1 MKKTL
6 IALMALAGS
15 AMSQDAITLR
25 YLLEFNNNDG
35 SATNTAQSKGETP
48 ISQNGYVNWG
58 NPGSLMDGST
68 NAHPSSKAENW
79 SITSGTG
86 IGNGDKGV
94 LSTDTG
100 FTITFN
106 GYAASGVN
114 WKDFI
119 SFTVGNESYKFE
131 LNDGSALNIYTATT
145 QASTA
150 AQISNVEKGKWYNYA
165 VSVLGDNYTFSV
177 FDITGTLVSSSQTF
191 KGATGNLTGVYD
203 VSSFEPHTTSF
214 EDKTKQYFTDNIA
227 IYDGALST
235 KLISQLIKEQVAGKG
250 TPQSFAVVPEPTTA
264 TLSLLAL
271 AGLAARRRR
280 K

>member
-1 MKKTL
+1 MKKTI

-48 ISQNGYVNWG
+48 ISTNGYVNWG

-68 NAHPSSKAENW
+68 NAHPSSKASNW
-79 SITSGTG
+79 YITSSTG

-106 GYAASGVN
+106 GYAASEVN

-131 LNDGSALNIYTATT
+131 LNDASALNIYTATT
-145 QASTA
+145 QQSTA

-165 VSVLGDNYTFSV
+165 VSVLGDNYTISV
-177 FDITGTLVSSSQTF
+177 FDITGTLVSSAQTF

-203 VSSFEPHTTSF
+203 VASFQNHTS
-214 EDKTKQYFTDNIA
+214 DSYFTDNIA

-235 KLISQLIKEQVAGKG
+235 ELISQLTKEQVAGKG
-250 TPQSFAVVPEPTTA
+250 TPQSFAVVPEPATA

-271 AGLAARRRR
+271 AGLASRRRR

>member
-6 IALMALAGS
+6 IALIALAGS

-48 ISQNGYVNWG
+48 ISTNGYVNWG

-68 NAHPSSKAENW
+68 NAHPSSKTNNW
-79 SITSGTG
+79 YITSSTG

-106 GYAASGVN
+106 GYAASGEN

-131 LNDGSALNIYTATT
+131 LNAGSALNIYTATT
-145 QASTA
+145 QDSTA
-150 AQISNVEKGKWYNYA
+150 AQISNVEKGQWYNYA
-165 VSVLGDNYTFSV
+165 VSVLGDNYTISV
-177 FDITGTLVSSSQTF
+177 FDITGTLVSSAQTF

-203 VSSFEPHTTSF
+203 VASFEAHTSGS
-214 EDKTKQYFTDNIA
+214 YFTDNIA

-235 KLISQLIKEQVAGKG
+235 ELISQLTKEQVAGKG